1 MNLKSLIPLFLSL
14 VVGVFVAK
22 LAYDQINKN
31 RPAQTEGKLTQVV
44 VVKDAIGAGEEL
56 TSEKLAMGKVSVD
69 NVPQGSFTSIDQ
81 LRGRVAQVSLDKS
94 QAVAENFLAPTGTGA
109 GLQFAIPRGMR
120 AISIEINEF
129 SGVGGML
136 LPGCRVDLLSTVP
149 AEQGGEMISRT
160 IVQNVQIVAVGQ
172 RMVSQA
178 KEKGDEA
185 QAFRSV
191 TLIATPA
198 EAEAIELAA
207 VTGRPRLVLRGGA
220 DKDITQTAGVTSS
233 NLRGQTSKSS
243 ADPRMPTLTVP
254 VITPAAATIAT
265 PTPQYSSV
273 RVIRGTVESEVR
285 FDANSNW
292 YDLKSTANTDN
303 KPISRSSSPATQ
315 PSNANNANNVTRTD
329 TNSVSGSDTTPI
341 NGSDR

>member
-56 TSEKLAMGKVSVD
+56 TADKLAMGKVSVD
-69 NVPQGSFTSIDQ
+69 NVPQGSFTSVEQ
-81 LRGRVAQVSLDKS
+81 LKGRVAQVSLEKS

-109 GLQFAIPRGMR
+109 GLQFAIPKGMR

-136 LPGCRVDLLSTVP
+136 MPGCRVDLLSTVP
-149 AEQGGEMISRT
+149 AEQGGEMVSRT
-160 IVQNVQIVAVGQ
+160 IVQNVQIAAVGQ
-172 RMVSQA
+172 RMVAQP
-178 KEKGDEA
+178 KEKGDEP
-185 QAFRSV
+185 QPFRSV
-191 TLIATPA
+191 TLIVTPA
-198 EAEAIELAA
+198 ESEAIELAA
-207 VTGRPRLVLRGGA
+207 STGRPRLVLRGGT

-233 NLRGQTSKSS
+233 NLRGQTSKS
-243 ADPRMPTLTVP
+243 ATEPKLPTVTVP
-254 VITPAAATIAT
+254 VIAPVQTAAIVEPA
-265 PTPQYSSV
+265 PQYSSV

-285 FDANSNW
+285 FDTNSNW
-292 YDLKSTANTDN
+292 YDLKSLANTDKLIRRPN
-303 KPISRSSSPATQ
+303 ATPATQ
-315 PSNANNANNVTRTD
+315 PSNTNDVTGTD
-329 TNSVSGSDTTPI
+329 TNTVSGSDTAPVT
-341 NGSDR
+341 GGGDR